1 MQFTIKKGLDLPIT
15 GAPASGVTDAPSVN
29 HVAVLGPDY
38 IGMKPTMMVSEGE
51 SVKLGQKLFEDKKNP
66 GVFITSP
73 GAGEVVTINR
83 GAKRV
88 LQSVVIKLEGD
99 SSMEFSSH
107 TDTELP
113 RLERDVVQQQL
124 IESGLWTALRTR
136 PYSKVPAPGSKPHSI
151 FVTAIDS
158 NPLAVDPAIVIA
170 EHSQDFSRGLTVL
183 SQLTDGNIHVCK
195 ATGSS
200 VTAPNGSQFNVAEFD
215 GKHPAGLVG
224 THIHHIDAVGLKKT
238 VWHIGA
244 QDVIAVGKLFSTGK
258 IWVERIISL
267 AGPVMK
273 NPRLIRT
280 RLGAELGPLV
290 DGELGANDCRLI
302 SGSVWS
308 GRRAVGWAGF
318 LGRYHTQL
326 VALEEGTQREFMA
339 WALPGK
345 NRFSVMRTFISHLTP
360 NKTFDFTTT
369 QNGSPRAMVPVG
381 NYERVMPLDILATQL
396 LRALLVRDTDSAQAL
411 GALELDEEDLALCTF
426 ACVGKYDFGPVLRAN
441 LEQIEREG

>member
-15 GAPASGVTDAPSVN
+15 GAPASGISDAPPVKQ
-29 HVAVLGPDY
+29 VAVLGPDY
-38 IGMKPTMMVSEGE
+38 IGMKPTMMVAEGD
-51 SVKLGQKLFEDKKNP
+51 SVKTGQKLFEDKKNP
-66 GVFITSP
+66 GVFITAP
-73 GAGEVVTINR
+73 GAGKVTAINR

-88 LQSVVIKLEGD
+88 LQSIVIELAGD
-99 SSMEFSSH
+99 DQIDLASH
-107 TDTELP
+107 SDTELP
-113 RLERDVVQQQL
+113 RLERSAVQSQL

-136 PYSKVPAPGSKPHSI
+136 PYSKVPAPDTAPHSI
-151 FVTAIDS
+151 FVTAMDS
-158 NPLAVDPAIVIA
+158 NPLAVDPASIIA

-183 SQLTDGNIHVCK
+183 SRLTDGQVHVCK
-195 ATGSS
+195 ATGSN

-224 THIHHIDAVGLKKT
+224 THIHHIDPVGPKKM
-238 VWHIGA
+238 VWHVGA
-244 QDVIAVGKLFSTGK
+244 QDVIAIGKLFGSGK
-258 IWVERIISL
+258 IWVERIVSL
-267 AGPVMK
+267 AGPVIK
-273 NPRLIRT
+273 NPRLLRT
-280 RLGAELGPLV
+280 RLGADLGPLI
-290 DGELGANDCRLI
+290 DGELKADDCRLV
-302 SGSVWS
+302 SGPVWS
-308 GRRAVGWAGF
+308 GRRAIGWASF

-326 VALEEGTQREFMA
+326 IAMEEGTQRDFMA
-339 WALPGK
+339 WAAPGK

-360 NKTFDFTTT
+360 KKTFDFTTT